1 MPLNASND
9 ILFSVHRTIS
19 NLIYRSCVVFIA
31 LIACEDPFLSS
42 MKSIEYLVDIPI
54 DY

>member
-1 MPLNASND
+1 MP
-9 ILFSVHRTIS
+9 VTIS
-19 NLIYRSCVVFIA
+19 SSVYIEPSAIYRSCVVFIA